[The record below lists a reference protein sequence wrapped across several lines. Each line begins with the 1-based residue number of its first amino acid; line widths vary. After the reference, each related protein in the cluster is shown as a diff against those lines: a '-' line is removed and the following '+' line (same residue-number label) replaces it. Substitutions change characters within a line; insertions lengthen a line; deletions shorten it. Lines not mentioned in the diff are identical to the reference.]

1 MVAVDPDAGGTGI
14 YRRDVNG
21 QVLSFEN
28 FDNVS
33 MTDRETK
40 SQWDKATGRPMIG
53 ESLTSYPYILSSWF
67 AWTDFY
73 PETRLYELPQ
83 AGR

>member
-21 QVLSFEN
+21 HVLSFEN

-40 SQWDKATGRPMIG
+40 SQWDKATGRRADDRR
-53 ESLTSYPYILSSWF
+53 EPYVLPLHPF
-67 AWTDFY
+67 VLV
-73 PETRLYELPQ
+73 RLDGLLP
-83 AGR
+83 